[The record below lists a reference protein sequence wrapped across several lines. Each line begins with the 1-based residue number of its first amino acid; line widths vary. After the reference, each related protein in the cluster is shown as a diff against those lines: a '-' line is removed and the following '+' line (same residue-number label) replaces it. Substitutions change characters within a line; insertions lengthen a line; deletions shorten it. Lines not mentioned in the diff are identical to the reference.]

1 MKRSILFL
9 MVIGSIVL
17 NIYFNKYLIK
27 CSCSASDLTIP
38 FVNKPDINPDRI
50 WLHLKQ
56 SSIQAFFVFRE

>member
-1 MKRSILFL
+1 MKRTILFL

-17 NIYFNKYLIK
+17 NIYFIKYFIK
-27 CSCSASDLTIP
+27 CSCNVSDLTIP
-38 FVNKPDINPDRI
+38 FVKLDINPDRI